1 MAKSW
6 GRGWV
11 GGRGPPHQAAPS
23 PLGPCH
29 PFHPQY
35 PRCVYPG
42 HILQPQVVPGYLSCP
57 NGGGPSP
64 ILVPLVG
71 EGGAWPAS
79 AYSFKFCLL
88 LNGSKAQGW
97 GAWGPHLNMQQEGPF
112 LSLPSSSPFPGA
124 GSGRSKGQEA
134 LTSLKYSHE
143 IELGTL
149 YWSLTTWG
157 FLICGRGQ
165 GPRQM
170 ISEARL
176 SSLGAPSN
184 HPLPS
189 PLLCEPQL

>member
-42 HILQPQVVPGYLSCP
+42 HILQPQVVPGSLSCQ

-64 ILVPLVG
+64 ILVLVVG

-79 AYSFKFCLL
+79 AYSFKSCLL
-88 LNGSKAQGW
+88 LNGSKAQGR
-97 GAWGPHLNMQQEGPF
+97 GAWGPHLNICSRRVLVLLYLP
-112 LSLPSSSPFPGA
+112 LLPSLGSDQDAQRA
-124 GSGRSKGQEA
+124 GGSD
-134 LTSLKYSHE
+134 
-143 IELGTL
+143 
-149 YWSLTTWG
+149 
-157 FLICGRGQ
+157 
-165 GPRQM
+165 
-170 ISEARL
+170 
-176 SSLGAPSN
+176 
-184 HPLPS
+184 
-189 PLLCEPQL
+189 